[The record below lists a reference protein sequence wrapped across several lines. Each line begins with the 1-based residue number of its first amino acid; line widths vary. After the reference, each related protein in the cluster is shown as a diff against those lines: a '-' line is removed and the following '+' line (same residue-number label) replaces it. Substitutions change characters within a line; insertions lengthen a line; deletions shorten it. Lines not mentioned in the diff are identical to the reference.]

1 LNVTNNALKKIS
13 MREQVYG
20 ILRDALTGSGL
31 KPGEAV
37 SLDEIA
43 GQLGVS
49 RTPVRDALL
58 RLETEGFVTIRPR
71 SGISVRVLTREDI
84 RNLYQMIGALEASV
98 LVAESHLLTT
108 EKIADMRAH
117 NDACRTALEE
127 DDFDRYYTANL
138 EMHAGYLE
146 LSANRELVHHVSVM
160 KQRLYDFP
168 RKGAFVKEWEL
179 TSTDE
184 HEEIISHLEAGDFSW
199 AAEVVRD
206 VHWSY
211 TVQERFI
218 ELYYRDELQREAR
231 A

>member
-1 LNVTNNALKKIS
+1 LNIATTLRKPPA
-13 MREQVYG
+13 MREQVYE
-20 ILRDALTGSGL
+20 ILRTALADGGL
-31 KPGEAV
+31 KPGTPIA
-37 SLDEIA
+37 LDEIA
-43 GQLGVS
+43 ARLEVS
-49 RTPVRDALL
+49 RTPVREALL

-98 LVAESHLLTT
+98 LVAESHLLTPG
-108 EKIADMRAH
+108 KIAAMRAQ
-117 NDACRTALEE
+117 NEACRAALER
-127 DDFDRYYTANL
+127 DDFDAYYEANL
-138 EMHAGYLE
+138 AMHGGYLE
-146 LSANRELVHHVSVM
+146 LSANRELVHHVTVM

-184 HEEIISHLEAGDFSW
+184 HEEIIAHLEAGDFAW

-211 TVQERFI
+211 AVQEKWI
-218 ELYYRDELQREAR
+218 ELYYGDEIAEGS
-231 A
+231 